1 MRLPSRNQLAQVA
14 GVVRGFPAGAA
25 AFGHIIVASLAIV
38 AENAAMISAVSA
50 TFSVKSPRH
59 RS

>member
-14 GVVRGFPAGAA
+14 GIVRSFTAVAA
-25 AFGHIIVASLAIV
+25 AIGHVPGASLAIV